1 MRLHFFT
8 APLFVHMKVEY
19 SLTAIGKEF
28 HPVIEALQE
37 WGQKY
42 MQYLKEERREEQP

>member
-1 MRLHFFT
+1 
-8 APLFVHMKVEY
+8 MKVEY